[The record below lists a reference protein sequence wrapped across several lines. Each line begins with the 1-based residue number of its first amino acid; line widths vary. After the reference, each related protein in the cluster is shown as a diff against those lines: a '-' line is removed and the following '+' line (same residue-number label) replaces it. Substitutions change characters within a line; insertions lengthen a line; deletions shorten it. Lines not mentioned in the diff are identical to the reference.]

1 MKKGKKRK
9 RINLSI
15 KRGMQI
21 RLFFK
26 IFVIIMTA
34 VIISGVIFWLGSHQE
49 VASTYR
55 QFHVQLD
62 NFKTLIFPMV
72 IIGTMAGLVV
82 ALALTLFFPQY
93 LAGPLYRIEKVLDM
107 VADGDLSECQLNL
120 RSGDELKDLA
130 GQVTK
135 MMKKMRERVLLL
147 KEDNKQMEAIYN
159 RMVKAVQDSNMEMI
173 SGGMS
178 DLEKEITKIK
188 ETLDEFK
195 V

>member
-1 MKKGKKRK
+1 MQKEKKRK

-15 KRGMQI
+15 KRDMQI
-21 RLFFK
+21 RLFCK
-26 IFVIIMTA
+26 IFIFIMTA
-34 VIISGVIFWLGSHQE
+34 VIISGVIFWLGSHRE

-62 NFKTLIFPMV
+62 NFKDLIFPMV
-72 IIGTMAGLVV
+72 LTGMGAGLVV
-82 ALALTLFFPQY
+82 ALVLTLFFPQY
-93 LAGPLYRIEKVLDM
+93 LVGPLYRIEKILDM
-107 VADGDLSECQLNL
+107 AADGDLSECQLNL
-120 RSGDELKDLA
+120 RSGDEMKDLA
-130 GQVTK
+130 GQVIK

-159 RMVKAVQDSNMEMI
+159 RLVKAVRNSNRDMI
-173 SGGMS
+173 IGGMS

-188 ETLDEFK
+188 ESLDEFK

>member
-1 MKKGKKRK
+1 MRKENKRRK
-9 RINLSI
+9 LNLSI
-15 KRGMQI
+15 KQGMQI
-21 RLFFK
+21 RLFLKVF
-26 IFVIIMTA
+26 IIILTA
-34 VIISGVIFWLGSHQE
+34 IIISGLIYWLGSHQE

-62 NFKTLIFPMV
+62 NFKALIFPMV

-82 ALALTLFFPQY
+82 ALILTLFFPQY
-93 LAGPLYRIEKVLDM
+93 LTGPLYRIEKVLDM
-107 VADGDLSECQLNL
+107 MADGDLSECQLNL
-120 RSGDELKDLA
+120 RSGDEMKDLA

-135 MMKKMRERVLLL
+135 MMKKMKERVLLL
-147 KEDNKQMEAIYN
+147 KDNSNQMEAIYN
-159 RMVKAVQDSNMEMI
+159 RLVKAVQNSNREMI

>member
-26 IFVIIMTA
+26 IFVIVMTA
-34 VIISGVIFWLGSHQE
+34 VIISGVIFWLGSHRE

-72 IIGTMAGLVV
+72 ITGTMAGLVV

-107 VADGDLSECQLNL
+107 AADGDLSECQLNL

-147 KEDNKQMEAIYN
+147 KEDNKQMEVSYN
-159 RMVKAVQDSNMEMI
+159 RMVKAVQDSNKEMI